1 MDEKEKRELA
11 EAMRKARSNLVAYR
25 RILLSCGE
33 DEVEPPDYHYEWSD
47 SLLHGTE
54 NEAIEGYRESGK
66 SQIVLRSFP
75 LYSLTFPDRKR
86 DYIVIIK
93 NNATLAEAKLKETE
107 SEFISNPLVSGR
119 LVEIKEQSGKVFSVD
134 VKDDNDEIINVR
146 IEAYGKGASIRG
158 LTNLDR
164 RPKIVIGDD
173 LQDVED
179 AKSETIQNADWKWF
193 LSDVYFLG
201 QKTRVFLIGN
211 NLGEKCIM
219 ERVIENAKH
228 LKYHTKRIR
237 QITPEGKSAWAG
249 KYFLKDI
256 LAEKASFAAIGQIAI
271 WLREKMCQAV
281 GEETKIFK
289 EEDYRYYTASLASKI
304 IQGCNMFATLDPAS
318 SKDRE
323 SCYRALVINAVDED
337 NKWNIVDVPYGRWD
351 AAQLLDI
358 LFDKVVQ
365 WRLRQMGIEKGMFK
379 QILEP
384 FIYKE
389 MSKRN
394 IFFNIIPIEHAKQGT
409 KLERIKMLQPRF
421 KAHNIWFPDSGDWVT
436 EMKSELAGVTKDEI
450 KSMFIDLVDALA
462 MQEQIAKPPYGKK
475 KMANLPRQA
484 EDFNALSPA

>member
-1 MDEKEKRELA
+1 MDKKEKEELA
-11 EAMRKARSNLVAYR
+11 EAMQKARMNLVSYR

-33 DEVEPPDYHYEWSD
+33 DEVDPPDYHFEWSD

-107 SEFISNPLVSGR
+107 AEFVSNPLVSGS

-134 VKDDNDEIINVR
+134 VKDDNDEVINVR

-179 AKSETIQNADWKWF
+179 AKSETIQTADWKWF

-219 ERVIENAKH
+219 ERVIDNAKH

-237 QITPEGKSAWAG
+237 QITPEGKSAWPG
-249 KYFLKDI
+249 KYSLKAI
-256 LAEKASFAAIGQIAI
+256 LAEKVSFAAIGQIAI

-281 GEETKIFK
+281 GEETRVFK
-289 EEDYRYYTASLASKI
+289 KEYYRYFTTSLSRRI
-304 IQGCNMFATLDPAS
+304 IQDCNLFATLDPAS
-318 SKDRE
+318 SKNKE
-323 SCYRALVINAVDED
+323 ACYRAFVINAVDSD
-337 NKWNIVDVPYGRWD
+337 NRWYIVDVPYGRWD
-351 AAQLLDI
+351 SVQLLDI
-358 LFDKVVQ
+358 MFDKVVQ
-365 WRLRQMGIEKGMFK
+365 WGLKYVGIEKGMYKDVF
-379 QILEP
+379 EP
-384 FIYKE
+384 FLDKE
-389 MSKRN
+389 MSRRN
-394 IFFNIIPIEHAKQGT
+394 VFFHVVPIEHAKMGS

-421 KAHNIWFPDSGDWVT
+421 KVHNIWFPDTGDWVT
-436 EMKSELAGVTKDEI
+436 EMKDELSGVTKDDI

-462 MQEQIAKPPYGKK
+462 MQEQIAKAPYGKK
-475 KMANLPRQA
+475 KMADLPRQA
-484 EDFNALSPA
+484 EGFNALSAA